1 MHWKEAVIM
10 TIPEIKSLDRE
21 MLTAA
26 EIALIIGT
34 DPNLIRFQAH
44 ENPEALGFPVI
55 VIKSRVKIPRIPFL
69 RFIGIE
75 D

>member
-1 MHWKEAVIM
+1 M

-26 EIALIIGT
+26 EVALIIGT
-34 DPNLIRFQAH
+34 DPNLIRHQAH
-44 ENPEALGFPVI
+44 EKPEALGFPVI

>member
-1 MHWKEAVIM
+1 M
-10 TIPEIKSLDRE
+10 TIPEIKSLNRE
-21 MLTAA
+21 MLTAVEVA
-26 EIALIIGT
+26 SIVGA
-34 DPNLIRFQAH
+34 DPHLIRHQAH

-55 VIKSRVKIPRIPFL
+55 VMKSRVKIPRIPFL